1 MQPKAKKLIFITI
14 LLTGCIITSLISTN
28 DEAKTLPVSSLP
40 QSAQGAV
47 TSKAAQTKTVRVQVS
62 GAVLEPGIYDVHAS
76 RRVEEAIAAAG
87 GMTENADSERVNLV
101 RKVRDGM
108 QIRVPVQ
115 KAARTSRT
123 QRKSAQAKSGLSES
137 ASKKYG
143 SAKAGSG
150 RNNSMMQNVRINSA
164 SCSSCRVLVL
174 RWRSAL
180 WKQEKAGVS
189 PVRMIC
195 CVCRESV
202 KLSWQSCVIM
212 WRWISAA
219 ENTLSTIIFTVH
231 AALYIILSFVYRA
244 TVRRAAACCL
254 FRTAGC
260 SAGRSG
266 AFERAQ
272 TGWL

>member
-1 MQPKAKKLIFITI
+1 MQAKAKKIIFIAV

-28 DEAKTLPVSSLP
+28 DKVKALPGVSSLP

-47 TSKAAQTKTVRVQVS
+47 TSKAVQAKTVRVQVS
-62 GAVLEPGIYDVHAS
+62 GAVLEPGVYDIPVNC
-76 RRVEEAIAAAG
+76 RVEEAIAAAG

-137 ASKKYG
+137 ASGKSS

-164 SCSSCRVLVL
+164 SAGELQQLPGIGPALAQRIVDTRNSGRFRSVEDLLRVPGIGKAKLAKL
-174 RWRSAL
+174 RDYV
-180 WKQEKAGVS
+180 EVD
-189 PVRMIC
+189 
-195 CVCRESV
+195 
-202 KLSWQSCVIM
+202 
-212 WRWISAA
+212 
-219 ENTLSTIIFTVH
+219 
-231 AALYIILSFVYRA
+231 
-244 TVRRAAACCL
+244 
-254 FRTAGC
+254 
-260 SAGRSG
+260 
-266 AFERAQ
+266 
-272 TGWL
+272 

>member
-1 MQPKAKKLIFITI
+1 MQAKSKKLIFIAV

-28 DEAKTLPVSSLP
+28 DKAKALPGDGIQ
-40 QSAQGAV
+40 QSAQSAV
-47 TSKAAQTKTVRVQVS
+47 TSKAAQAKTVRVQVS

-76 RRVEEAIAAAG
+76 CRVEEAIAPAG

-108 QIRVPVQ
+108 QIRVPVK

-164 SCSSCRVLVL
+164 SARELQQLPGIGPALAQRIVETRKGGRFTSADDLLRVPGIGKAKLAKL
-174 RWRSAL
+174 RDYV
-180 WKQEKAGVS
+180 EVD
-189 PVRMIC
+189 
-195 CVCRESV
+195 
-202 KLSWQSCVIM
+202 
-212 WRWISAA
+212 
-219 ENTLSTIIFTVH
+219 
-231 AALYIILSFVYRA
+231 
-244 TVRRAAACCL
+244 
-254 FRTAGC
+254 
-260 SAGRSG
+260 
-266 AFERAQ
+266 
-272 TGWL
+272 